1 MKRIYLDH
9 NSTTPIRP
17 EVIKIAEPYIKSFF
31 GNPSSVH
38 SFGRET
44 REAIENSRA
53 QIASTINAS
62 DPNEIFFT
70 SGGTESDNLA
80 IRGVLN
86 NQDTKSH
93 IITTEIEH
101 NAVLDTC
108 NDLSKEKFVE
118 VSYIKPDKNGLV
130 SVKKIKNAIKD
141 NTELI
146 SVMLGNNEIGT
157 IQPIS
162 EISSFCKDKGILFH
176 TDAIQAIG
184 KIKIDV
190 QKDNIDLLSGSGHKI
205 NAPKGIGFLYA
216 RKKTPLNAILTG
228 GGQEQNIRSG
238 TENVAG
244 IVALGEAC
252 RISDTERNQLWD
264 NVLKLRNRLE
274 KEVCEKIPDVEIIG
288 NKVQRLPGTSNIA
301 FSNAEGESFL
311 IRLDLEG
318 IAVSTGSACS
328 SGSTEPSHVLLSM
341 DLPRNL
347 IRGSLRFSLGWGST
361 DEDIDYLMDK
371 LPNAVEKVREIAPK
385 D

>member
-86 NQDTKSH
+86 NQDIKSH

-108 NDLSKEKFVE
+108 NDLSKEKSVE

-130 SVKKIKNAIKD
+130 SVKTIKNAVKD

-146 SVMLGNNEIGT
+146 SVMLGNNETGT

-162 EISSFCKDKGILFH
+162 EISSFCKDNGILFH

-184 KIKIDV
+184 KIKINV

-252 RISDTERNQLWD
+252 RISDTEGNQLWD

-301 FSNAEGESFL
+301 FSNAEGETLL

>member
-216 RKKTPLNAILTG
+216 RKKTP
-228 GGQEQNIRSG
+228 
-238 TENVAG
+238 
-244 IVALGEAC
+244 
-252 RISDTERNQLWD
+252 
-264 NVLKLRNRLE
+264 
-274 KEVCEKIPDVEIIG
+274 
-288 NKVQRLPGTSNIA
+288 
-301 FSNAEGESFL
+301 
-311 IRLDLEG
+311 
-318 IAVSTGSACS
+318 
-328 SGSTEPSHVLLSM
+328 
-341 DLPRNL
+341 
-347 IRGSLRFSLGWGST
+347 
-361 DEDIDYLMDK
+361 
-371 LPNAVEKVREIAPK
+371 
-385 D
+385 

>member
-86 NQDTKSH
+86 NQDIKSH

-108 NDLSKEKFVE
+108 NDLSKEKSVE

-130 SVKKIKNAIKD
+130 SVKTIKNAVKD

-162 EISSFCKDKGILFH
+162 EISSFCKDNGILFH

-184 KIKIDV
+184 KIKINV

-252 RISDTERNQLWD
+252 RISDTEGNQLWD

-301 FSNAEGESFL
+301 FSNAEGETLL

>member
-9 NSTTPIRP
+9 NSTTPVRP
-17 EVIKIAEPYIKSFF
+17 EVFKIAEPYITTFY

-44 REAIENSRA
+44 REAIENSRIK
-53 QIASTINAS
+53 IASSINAS

-80 IRGVLN
+80 IRGVFN
-86 NQDTKSH
+86 NQESKSH
-93 IITTEIEH
+93 IITTQIEH

-108 NDLSKEKFVE
+108 NHLSRERSLE
-118 VSYIKPDKNGLV
+118 VTYIKPDKDGLV
-130 SVKKIKNAIKD
+130 SSKRIKDAVKK
-141 NTELI
+141 NTKLI
-146 SVMLGNNEIGT
+146 SVILGNNEIGT

-162 EISSFCKDKGILFH
+162 EISTFCKNLGILFH
-176 TDAIQAIG
+176 TDAVQAVG
-184 KIKIDV
+184 KMKIDV

-216 RKKTPLNAILTG
+216 RKNTPLNAILTG

-252 RISDTERNQLWD
+252 KILDTEGNELWG
-264 NVLKLRNRLE
+264 NVLKLRDRLE
-274 KEVCEKIPDVEIIG
+274 NEICEKIPDVEIIG
-288 NKVQRLPGTSNIA
+288 HKTQRLPGTSNIA
-301 FSNAEGESFL
+301 FSNAEGETLL

-318 IAVSTGSACS
+318 IAVSTGAACS

-341 DLPRNL
+341 DLPQNL
-347 IRGSLRFSLGWGST
+347 VRGSLRFSLGWGST

-371 LPNAVEKVREIAPK
+371 LPSAVKKVREIAPK
-385 D
+385 H